1 MIAES
6 GCVGVCLFVLG
17 EGGGQ
22 NAYLLR
28 SGPAVQR
35 QLCTVYSIS
44 STPQPSPPSVT
55 HTPCAHHCP
64 SLPTTPTFPQCWN
77 LLTMQFIHAFVY
89 RANYMQRVTYLLIPV
104 YMYLYVCTTHGIN
117 WSNRR
122 SWSRPFLLPN
132 CPFEGLWWQD
142 AMKMTSLSYLYSA
155 GTGLFMDLK
164 APKYIDSHFWFEMEI
179 SILLPQR
186 SSVRC
191 LWTSSAFLGVR
202 AKKPM

>member
-1 MIAES
+1 MHTY
-6 GCVGVCLFVLG
+6 C
-17 EGGGQ
+17 
-22 NAYLLR
+22 R
-28 SGPAVQR
+28 SGPAVPR

-44 STPQPSPPSVT
+44 STPQPSPLSVT

-64 SLPTTPTFPQCWN
+64 SLHNQPPPPPPPTPPPSTFPQCCN

-104 YMYLYVCTTHGIN
+104 YMYLYVCTTQGIN
-117 WSNRR
+117 CSLRR

-164 APKYIDSHFWFEMEI
+164 APKYIDSHFWLEMEI

-186 SSVRC
+186 SSARC
-191 LWTSSAFLGVR
+191 LWTSSAILGVR
-202 AKKPM
+202 ANKPM